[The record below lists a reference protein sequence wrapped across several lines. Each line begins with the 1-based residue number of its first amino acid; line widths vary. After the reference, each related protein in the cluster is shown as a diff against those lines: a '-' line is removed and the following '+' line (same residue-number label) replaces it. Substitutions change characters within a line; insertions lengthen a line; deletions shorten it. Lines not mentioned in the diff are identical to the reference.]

1 MIILMRSKVLSVLA
15 VGAAVLL
22 NPISVFA
29 QDDVRNI
36 GSIAPSAS
44 GLTGINPS
52 TTSLG
57 DLIRNA
63 LVIIYILAAVAVL
76 AMLVF
81 GAFQWITSGGDKEAV
96 QKARSR
102 ITAAL
107 VGMGILALA
116 LFITVLMGQ
125 ILNINV
131 LNLPTLPTLGN
142 P

>member
-1 MIILMRSKVLSVLA
+1 MRSKVLSVLA